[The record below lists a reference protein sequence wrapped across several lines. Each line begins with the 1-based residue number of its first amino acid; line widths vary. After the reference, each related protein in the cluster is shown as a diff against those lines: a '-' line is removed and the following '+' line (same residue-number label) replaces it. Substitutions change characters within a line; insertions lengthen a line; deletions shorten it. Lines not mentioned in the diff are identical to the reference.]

1 MVPDPCAET
10 QRSANLLRT
19 NIWVLTLFN
28 ATEGWVVLAPPTN
41 RPQPS
46 RSSPS
51 TGRPWRQKTWN
62 MTNWGVSLADGSF
75 DKGTKRV
82 ILLELLKERASG
94 LILPD
99 PEWWGGVTDT
109 CEKQWLS
116 GSAFLQNVLIDSPD
130 AELLFGMLSPV
141 APLLQCYLH
150 HQRLS
155 IADVIIIF
163 CRRRHRGGASAPSWS
178 VGKGKLP
185 LLISRINFKY
195 KLELCARHL
204 EDEYRGEPQ
213 SEDMKSLIHCRGRLE
228 GGLSGCQGCAGGC
241 QTTVV
246 EHEMAIKEVWE
257 LLLEVRGWPRG
268 DRKPLLDP
276 FEFCLLTQWN
286 PKKETEDVWNLLFS
300 LDKKWILLQKTLV
313 WMWKISSFWFSEKI
327 KVLIQAPVIYTRPQ
341 GFVHLNKKRGEE
353 EGQRMPAAKA
363 LVILVSVAIL
373 LRWTVSKDGRVG
385 CVPGRRSV
393 TQP

>member
-1 MVPDPCAET
+1 MEAENMEHDQLGSLLGRWKFRQGHKTGHFTGTFERESLGPDITWPWMMRGSNWHLWKTMTFRLSLFAECSYW
-10 QRSANLLRT
+10 Q
-19 NIWVLTLFN
+19 
-28 ATEGWVVLAPPTN
+28 
-41 RPQPS
+41 S
-46 RSSPS
+46 RC
-51 TGRPWRQKTWN
+51 W
-62 MTNWGVSLADGSF
+62 
-75 DKGTKRV
+75 
-82 ILLELLKERASG
+82 I
-94 LILPD
+94 
-99 PEWWGGVTDT
+99 
-109 CEKQWLS
+109 
-116 GSAFLQNVLIDSPD
+116 AFWHAL
-130 AELLFGMLSPV
+130 PV